1 MSPPRLRS
9 SDPTHAISVTLPV
22 SLLAK
27 INEQLSRTQSRSQ
40 WIAGAARMRL
50 DNKSELAQIREIP
63 TKSLLLE
70 LLYREEITDELKT
83 LIDSKLL
90 QL

>member
-1 MSPPRLRS
+1 MSPRMRS

-40 WIAGAARMRL
+40 WLAGAARMRL
-50 DNKSELAQIREIP
+50 GQSSSLREER
-63 TKSLLLE
+63 TKSLLVE
-70 LLYREEITDELKT
+70 LMMRDDVDDDLKK
-83 LIDSKLL
+83 LIETRLI
-90 QL
+90 

>member
-27 INEQLSRTQSRSQ
+27 INEQLSRTQSRSH
-40 WIAGAARMRL
+40 WIAGACRMRL
-50 DNKSELAQIREIP
+50 GESSPLGEVR
-63 TKSLLLE
+63 S
-70 LLYREEITDELKT
+70 KT
-83 LIDSKLL
+83 LLIELMTREDIDADLKKLIETRL
-90 QL
+90 I